1 MEKTFEEGF
10 DTYNFYNNTTHSWLK
25 VVPERGGIITELGLD
40 GKELLYLN
48 KETLYNKDKNVRG
61 GIPILFPISGQLTN
75 GKYTWSKEVF
85 SICNHGFARNMEWSV
100 LETNEQDSS
109 ITLQLSSS
117 EETRKSFP
125 FDFDVTFTYMLK
137 GNELVIEQQYRNK
150 SNAPMPIAAGFH
162 PYFKSDIKVFPMD
175 ADATK
180 LFDYNDGLVK
190 PYNGMVDL
198 EEKKEAMVLLD
209 SKQNKVEF
217 ASSEGKTN
225 ITLTYGQEFRY
236 VMLWTE
242 QENDFVCVEPWM
254 SLTDEFNKKN
264 DLLYIEA
271 GDTLKT
277 VFSIALSK

>member
-1 MEKTFEEGF
+1 MTKMENNFVEGLH
-10 DTYNFYNNTTHSWLK
+10 TYNFYNTTTNSWLT
-25 VVPERGGIITELGLD
+25 VVPERGGIITELGFA

-48 KETLYNKDKNVRG
+48 KDTLYNKDKNVRG

-75 GKYTWSKEVF
+75 GEYTWNDQVYPMS
-85 SICNHGFARNMEWSV
+85 NHGFARNLVWSV
-100 LETNEQDSS
+100 LDTNEQHSS
-109 ITLQLSSS
+109 ITLQLSSN

-125 FDFDVTFTYMLK
+125 FDFDVTFTYILK
-137 GNELVIEQQYRNK
+137 ENELVIEQQYRNT

-162 PYFKSDIKVFPMD
+162 PYFKSDIKVFPM
-175 ADATK
+175 ATDATK
-180 LFDYNDGLVK
+180 LYDYNDGLVK

-198 EEKKEAMVLLD
+198 EAKKEAVVLLD
-209 SKQNKVEF
+209 AQQNKVEF
-217 ASSEGKTN
+217 DS

-264 DLLYIEA
+264 DLLYIEP
-271 GDTLKT
+271 GETLNT
-277 VFSIALSK
+277 VFSIAIKST